1 MRDEGPGKLLRSPR
15 KCLDLEEQEEL
26 VELDS
31 SGDEVEGEA
40 RIEFVPVI
48 SYISPSLGRLVSP
61 LKVHPPVY
69 LLDPAPSSWPT
80 SCPFLC
86 PCPCRC

>member
-1 MRDEGPGKLLRSPR
+1 VRDEGPGKLRSPR

-80 SCPFLC
+80 SCP
-86 PCPCRC
+86 CPCRC

>member
-80 SCPFLC
+80 SCP
-86 PCPCRC
+86 CPCRC

>member
-1 MRDEGPGKLLRSPR
+1 MRDEGPGKLRSPR

-31 SGDEVEGEA
+31 SGDEFEGEA

-61 LKVHPPVY
+61 LKVHHHY
-69 LLDPAPSSWPT
+69 LSAPAPSSWPA
-80 SCPFLC
+80 SC